1 MKLLIEPWDYLLWHL
16 VRERRPMT
24 AVELDEGWYY
34 GDLREIQGQLQR
46 LCKRGV
52 VRSAGDAFEA
62 VVGEWVDATSSSGM
76 GSVFILGD
84 RRYLS
89 AHLPSV
95 RKPSRP
101 ELRSWE
107 DNRFRVHH
115 LMRQVWSAAE
125 VKAEAELWASQL
137 ILAELH
143 ETRRQWLLLRREE
156 AI

>member
-1 MKLLIEPWDYLLWHL
+1 MKLLIEPWDYVLWEL
-16 VRERRPMT
+16 VRQRRPMT
-24 AVELDEGWYY
+24 VAELDESPGYSKEAVP
-34 GDLREIQGQLQR
+34 GELQR
-46 LCKRGV
+46 LCELGV
-52 VRSAGDAFEA
+52 VRPVGNAFEA
-62 VVGEWVDATSSSGM
+62 VVGEWVDAPRSSGL

-107 DNRFRVHH
+107 DNRFKVHH
-115 LMRQVWSAAE
+115 LRRQVWSAAE